1 MRRVSAEMPTVK
13 FVASSDYV
21 DELRLASTLL
31 LGMGSFADVLSRGEV
46 EAIHAYVVEEGE
58 REGP

>member
-1 MRRVSAEMPTVK
+1 MPTVK

-31 LGMGSFADVLSRGEV
+31 LGMGSFADVLSREEV

-58 REGP
+58 RAGP